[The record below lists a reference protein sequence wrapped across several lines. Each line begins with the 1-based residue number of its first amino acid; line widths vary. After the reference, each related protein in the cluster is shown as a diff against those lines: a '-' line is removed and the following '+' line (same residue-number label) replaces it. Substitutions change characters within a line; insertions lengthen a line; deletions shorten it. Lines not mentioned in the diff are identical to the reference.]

1 MGNKHDVSQA
11 QIRQSID
18 QGAFQSSAQSNL
30 ANGNVLFIDL
40 SGEHNHI
47 NMNKAQFVLDSQ
59 IDQSNAAQQFIDQT
73 GADAV
78 AGVVFDKHGRVIGTV
93 DVKQDVTQTASQ
105 DSVQVNGAT
114 GNVLT
119 INLSGEHNHANL
131 NKAVFVLESGID
143 QANTSGQQ
151 VDQTA
156 AATLAAPVDDG
167 HGHKSCAVLTDDAF
181 QFVSQDAS
189 QESAQLNAA
198 VGNLLTVDLSGQ
210 HNHANLNGAE
220 FELTSAIDQVNTAS
234 LALEQHT
241 DTAPASHHDWMF

>member
-18 QGAFQSSAQSNL
+18 QGAFQSSTQSNL

-40 SGEHNHI
+40 NGEHNHI
-47 NMNKAQFVLDSQ
+47 NMNKAKFVLDSQ
-59 IDQSNAAQQFIDQT
+59 ISQSNSSRQFIDQT
-73 GADAV
+73 GEAAV
-78 AGVVFDKHGRVIGTV
+78 AGVVLDKHGRVIGTV

-131 NKAVFVLESGID
+131 NKTVFVLESGIE
-143 QANTSGQQ
+143 QANTSGQS

-167 HGHKSCAVLTDDAF
+167 HGRKECAVLVDDAF

-198 VGNLLTVDLSGQ
+198 VGNLLTVDLSGS
-210 HNHANLNGAE
+210 HNHANLNKAE

-234 LALEQHT
+234 LALDQQAGT
-241 DTAPASHHDWMF
+241 TATTHDWIF